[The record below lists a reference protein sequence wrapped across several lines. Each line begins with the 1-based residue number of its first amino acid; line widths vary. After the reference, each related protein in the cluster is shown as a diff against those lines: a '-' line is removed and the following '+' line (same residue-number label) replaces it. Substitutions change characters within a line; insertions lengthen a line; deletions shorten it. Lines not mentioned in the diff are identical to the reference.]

1 MIPAA
6 GQTETEIISHVSTA
20 HHPNPCQQAPP
31 SHVLMPAQRKR
42 SAVSAATNLSTI
54 KEESSSLKSS
64 YSSNSTASSQSRSS
78 ASSQSSHESVG
89 HMLGGDPDFEVNPF
103 LPQFVHKMLNALS
116 PRVLENV
123 CMVSA
128 HLPQLVQGRSVT
140 LGKFE
145 CGNIKKVT
153 SGGFGAIYTCKQG
166 KETKVLKVH

>member
-1 MIPAA
+1 MSRIP
-6 GQTETEIISHVSTA
+6 GQTETEIITNHLSTA
-20 HHPNPCQQAPP
+20 HHPNPCQQAPV
-31 SHVLMPAQRKR
+31 SHVPIPAQRKR
-42 SAVSAATNLSTI
+42 SAVSAAINLSTI

-64 YSSNSTASSQSRSS
+64 YSSNSTANSQSRSS

-89 HMLGGDPDFEVNPF
+89 HSNPDFEVNPF
-103 LPQFVHKMLNALS
+103 LPEFVHKMLNALS

-128 HLPQLVQGRSVT
+128 HLPQLVQGRSVA

-145 CGNIKKVT
+145 CGSIKKVT

-166 KETKVLKVH
+166 KETKVLKVN